1 VLDLSIWCSPQP
13 EARDVRLLGALVC
26 TYENRAPSRN
36 QQSDETIARN
46 RRRPFTRFAL
56 LLLTIIS
63 IVTTASPFD
72 HVRADDCL
80 AAPNSTAPKG
90 SHWYYHLNRATQ
102 QKCWY
107 VRSTENRPQGT
118 VQTTSTTAAMPS
130 TNGAQAGSTGP
141 RDIDS
146 SVHQPEPAPT
156 QAPASGMAPTMETA
170 AAVPEAPPSKADPRP
185 PAPTTSIWPDPPPI
199 PPSIK
204 MDDEEAATASHGPV
218 YSVADTS
225 DSVSRKDERTST
237 FEIPIGLF
245 PAFAFGLV
253 VLGFGLRF
261 AMKHAAARRA
271 QEIVHTAAVTTPTHG
286 YAKPSGN
293 GLADEPPN
301 FGEDDF
307 QTFVSAVG
315 GGGPL
320 EQIVSSVYSANDV
333 GAREA
338 KLARLREDIG
348 QRLGWAEP
356 EQQYSSRQKLAS

>member
-1 VLDLSIWCSPQP
+1 
-13 EARDVRLLGALVC
+13 
-26 TYENRAPSRN
+26 
-36 QQSDETIARN
+36 
-46 RRRPFTRFAL
+46 
-56 LLLTIIS
+56 LTIMS
-63 IVTTASPFD
+63 IVTTAAPFD
-72 HVRADDCL
+72 FARADDCL

-90 SHWYYHLNRATQ
+90 SHLYYHLNRAAE

-107 VRSTENRPQGT
+107 VRSTEKRPQGAIS
-118 VQTTSTTAAMPS
+118 QTTSTTAAMPS
-130 TNGAQAGSTGP
+130 TNGAQAGSTRP

-146 SVHQPEPAPT
+146 SVRQPEPVITPT
-156 QAPASGMAPTMETA
+156 QEPASGRVPTIKTA

-185 PAPTTSIWPDPPPI
+185 PVPTTSIWPDPPPI
-199 PPSIK
+199 PASVK
-204 MDDEEAATASHGPV
+204 FDDEEAATASHDPV

-225 DSVSRKDERTST
+225 DSVFRKDERTSA

-261 AMKHAAARRA
+261 TMKHAAARRA
-271 QEIVHTAAVTTPTHG
+271 QEIVRTEAVTTPTRD
-286 YAKPSGN
+286 YAKPFDN

-315 GGGPL
+315 GRGPL
-320 EQIVSSVYSANDV
+320 ERIVRSVHSADDIGV
-333 GAREA
+333 REA
-338 KLARLREDIG
+338 RVARLREDIG

-356 EQQYSSRQKLAS
+356 EEQHSSRQKLAS